1 MLVLTRSIEE
11 KFVIGDNV
19 IVTVV
24 GVKGNR
30 VQIGIDAPIEI
41 PVNREE
47 DHQRILKERVTARIR
62 AALFPDQAGL

>member
-1 MLVLTRSIEE
+1 MLVVTRSIGE
-11 KFVIGDNV
+11 KFVIGENV
-19 IVTVV
+19 IVKVL
-24 GVKGNR
+24 GVKDNR
-30 VQIGIDAPIEI
+30 VHFGIDAPIEI